1 MNKLLVKIW
10 KLFGGYL
17 QWRTLW
23 LFHSKFI
30 IGVSTVILNQDR
42 QVLLLRHTFWKTGS
56 WGLPSGY
63 ANSGEALED
72 TVRRELKE
80 ETNLDVTI
88 ERLLRINSGFKL
100 RLEATFLGR
109 LSGGKM
115 ILDPK
120 EVIEAKFFNLEEL
133 PSGLLASHK
142 EIIEKYQMTETN
154 L

>member
-1 MNKLLVKIW
+1 M
-10 KLFGGYL
+10 
-17 QWRTLW
+17 
-23 LFHSKFI
+23 
-30 IGVSTVILNQDR
+30 
-42 QVLLLRHTFWKTGS
+42 LLLRHTFWKTGS